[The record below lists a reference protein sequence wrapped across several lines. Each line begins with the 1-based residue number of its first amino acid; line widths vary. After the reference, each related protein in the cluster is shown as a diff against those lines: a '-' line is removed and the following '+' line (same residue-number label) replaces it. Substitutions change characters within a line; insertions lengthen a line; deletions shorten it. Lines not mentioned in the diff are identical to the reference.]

1 QVCGMSFDNTA
12 VVLEWHVIGMFA
24 PGFFTGHLIQRFGVL
39 RIMAVGVLLN
49 LACIAIALTG
59 EDLTH
64 FTIALFVLGIGWN
77 FLFTGGTALAL
88 ETYRPEE
95 KDKAQGAINFVTFVC
110 MAVSSF
116 ASGAVIST
124 QGWAWLN
131 VGAILP
137 VALTGMGLWWLALQ
151 HRAPP
156 APST

>member
-1 QVCGMSFDNTA
+1 
-12 VVLEWHVIGMFA
+12 
-24 PGFFTGHLIQRFGVL
+24 
-39 RIMAVGVLLN
+39 
-49 LACIAIALTG
+49 
-59 EDLTH
+59 
-64 FTIALFVLGIGWN
+64 
-77 FLFTGGTALAL
+77 
-88 ETYRPEE
+88 
-95 KDKAQGAINFVTFVC
+95 

-156 APST
+156 APSA